1 MITFSKIYLSF
12 IIARVLIKFKNLYI
26 RLNDSPTINTYIHF
40 RETKS
45 SFQFS
50 SNVAWKQRIPVN
62 TFTRPLNL
70 QLPIRQRPNSR
81 QKRGSPLP
89 FAPSIEKMGRYF
101 PRHSSRT
108 PFNVPNV
115 GRLPAET
122 TTVERIY
129 IYILTILS
137 FRRSVAAV
145 CEAGILRSFLLL
157 SLFFGGAPPLQCS
170 TTARAVGPI
179 LRLVPGTTG
188 KSYYKLDESREG
200 CDSTNLDFVE
210 MFGTLS
216 NESIP
221 LLYLFI
227 GFSMRFLCGK
237 WSTSVLKAGVDISC
251 EVRKGR
257 RILIRE

>member
-1 MITFSKIYLSF
+1 MILQRSTRIFIFEKRGNKELFSIPLERCMK
-12 IIARVLIKFKNLYI
+12 
-26 RLNDSPTINTYIHF
+26 T
-40 RETKS
+40 
-45 SFQFS
+45 
-50 SNVAWKQRIPVN
+50 RIPVN

-157 SLFFGGAPPLQCS
+157 SLFFGEAPPLQCS

-188 KSYYKLDESREG
+188 KSYYKLDESREVAISISWR
-200 CDSTNLDFVE
+200 CSTHS
-210 MFGTLS
+210 S

-251 EVRKGR
+251 KVRKGR
-257 RILIRE
+257 NARIVIID

>member
-1 MITFSKIYLSF
+1 MILQQSTRIFIFEKRGNKELFSIPLK
-12 IIARVLIKFKNLYI
+12 RCMK
-26 RLNDSPTINTYIHF
+26 T
-40 RETKS
+40 
-45 SFQFS
+45 
-50 SNVAWKQRIPVN
+50 RIPVN

-188 KSYYKLDESREG
+188 KSYYKLDESREE
-200 CDSTNLDFVE
+200 TRL
-210 MFGTLS
+210 LS
-216 NESIP
+216 RFRGDVRHIHVKESIP

-227 GFSMRFLCGK
+227 GFSIRFFCGK

-257 RILIRE
+257 RVLIRE

>member
-1 MITFSKIYLSF
+1 M
-12 IIARVLIKFKNLYI
+12 
-26 RLNDSPTINTYIHF
+26 
-40 RETKS
+40 
-45 SFQFS
+45 
-50 SNVAWKQRIPVN
+50 N

-157 SLFFGGAPPLQCS
+157 SLFFGGTPPLQCS

-188 KSYYKLDESREG
+188 KSYYKLDESREVAISISWRCSTHCRTNRYRCCIYLSVFQ
-200 CDSTNLDFVE
+200 CDS
-210 MFGTLS
+210 
-216 NESIP
+216 
-221 LLYLFI
+221 
-227 GFSMRFLCGK
+227 
-237 WSTSVLKAGVDISC
+237 SVGN
-251 EVRKGR
+251 GR
-257 RILIRE
+257 RRF